1 MFRSNSQ
8 PVADL
13 QNNGRV
19 FQFSQNGDALTQ
31 PPTMNKPRTR
41 AGTEQRLRAIRD
53 ALTEKVL
60 SERRPFGQSKENIPP
75 ATPQLRVKSL
85 RGREQRLRE
94 IQDAIS
100 GLKVASKTT
109 SSSTTVST
117 LPTTK
122 RPSESSVPPPTAKR
136 RRLQTSHEA
145 VASVSP
151 ISILPTPVSTT
162 VQPTNH
168 ASVLLNTCEKQ
179 PEELHEKVRRFSQLM
194 VLNKSL

>member
-19 FQFSQNGDALTQ
+19 FRFSQHGDAPTH
-31 PPTMNKPRTR
+31 PSTMNKPRTR

-53 ALTEKVL
+53 ALAEKVA

-75 ATPQLRVKSL
+75 ATVKLRVKSL

-94 IQDAIS
+94 IQDALS
-100 GLKVASKTT
+100 GLKVASETT
-109 SSSTTVST
+109 SSSTTIST
-117 LPTTK
+117 LPTAK
-122 RPSESSVPPPTAKR
+122 RPPESSVPPPSAKR
-136 RRLQTSHEA
+136 RRVQSSHEA

-151 ISILPTPVSTT
+151 ISILPTPMSTT

-168 ASVLLNTCEKQ
+168 APVLLNTCEKQ
-179 PEELHEKVRRFSQLM
+179 PEELHEMVRSFSQLM
-194 VLNKSL
+194 VFK